1 MEKNILNEINRN
13 REIMGLGQILRE
25 AASADPDKV
34 KIWMNSDGKDSS
46 SSIQSLVARF
56 VEHGYLETTING
68 MNIWAALNQ
77 AFYNMTGIDIVDEN
91 GQGTTAAF
99 GKGQFANFEL
109 NVTKSSERPARPL
122 IMIEGKKLRVNSTEL
137 GLSGDNEIGITE
149 LIDKINT
156 FNIEN
161 AGGEQIV
168 YAEEASKYKTNGNT
182 NSLISNKKDDMIFLW
197 SIKKS
202 ESVRNV
208 TGDVTIPGDVIA
220 GDVLQADL
228 GDSFENLQI
237 EMSDKS
243 KVTDIKSKMKAIVNN
258 GGTIDSVTIT
268 STASNTGL
276 KDGGKT
282 NFATMMKKAGFE
294 SYANVSNVKGDE
306 GDFTIDEV
314 NTTDRA
320 LAVARGKLLAK
331 FLGVGDKATFKFS
344 ITNGPKTVNLTVKG
358 SSPETKEDDITT
370 SGSIDDR
377 IKTSYR
383 GKSEEVYPYITYI
396 KIKGRGFFDK
406 IGDGLGITKAKI
418 LQNKV

>member
-1 MEKNILNEINRN
+1 MDKKILSEINRS

-46 SSIQSLVARF
+46 FSIQRLVARF

-99 GKGQFANFEL
+99 GKDQFANSQL
-109 NVTKSSERPARPL
+109 NVTKSGRPL
-122 IMIEGKKLRVNSTEL
+122 IMLEGKNLRVNSTEL

-168 YAEEASKYKTNGNT
+168 YAEKASKYKTNGNT

-202 ESVRNV
+202 KSVRNV
-208 TGDVTIPGDVIA
+208 TDDKTIPGKVIA
-220 GDVLQADL
+220 GDVLDKDL
-228 GDSFENLQI
+228 GDSFEDLEIKIKDTSEIN
-237 EMSDKS
+237 
-243 KVTDIKSKMKAIVNN
+243 DIKSKMEAILNK
-258 GGTIDSVTIT
+258 GGEITSVTIA

-276 KDGGKT
+276 KDGGKAE
-282 NFATMMKKAGFE
+282 FATMMTDAGFKA
-294 SYANVSNVKGDE
+294 YANLDNKKGVE

-331 FLGVGDKATFKFS
+331 ELGVEDKAVFKFS
-344 ITNGPKTVNLTVKG
+344 ITNAKTVNLTVQG
-358 SSPETKEDDITT
+358 SSPDTKEDDITI
-370 SGSIDDR
+370 SGSIDDK
-377 IKTSYR
+377 IETSDR

-396 KIKGRGFFDK
+396 KIKGRGLFAK
-406 IGDGLGITKAKI
+406 IGDGLGISNAKKK
-418 LQNKV
+418 QKGS